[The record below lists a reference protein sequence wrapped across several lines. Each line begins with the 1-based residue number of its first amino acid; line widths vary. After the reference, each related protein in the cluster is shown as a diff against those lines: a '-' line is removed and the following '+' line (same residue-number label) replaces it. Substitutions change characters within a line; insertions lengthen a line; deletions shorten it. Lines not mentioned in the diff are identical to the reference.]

1 MPGLNITGI
10 IRLTAIFSLLF
21 LTSCTFNR
29 GKHERKIPL
38 VVYHYEDSQVAYG
51 ITESYERGKFIISGW
66 TSEGNRHPPHCLLMK
81 VDREGN
87 ILERKIY
94 DELEGHCGF
103 IVKSPEDGGYF
114 VENGKYLVKL
124 DGNLNYRWRR
134 VFQSFTFLNIVDQF
148 ARIDSGRY
156 VYALAKGT
164 YVRAVML
171 DNEGNILRTT
181 DMRYREGVLTFS
193 SVVEALEDGSIVIAA
208 EYRDTIT
215 DTSGIYIAKLNPR
228 LDTVWTRV
236 IDLRSMYGYP
246 VAKVMFLTHLN
257 DGSLIA
263 GVLIL
268 RRTMNG
274 FGAIL
279 KLDSLGNVI
288 SEFNFDGDG
297 DAISIINSAARL
309 SVGGFVVEAKILGV
323 GIFYT
328 TFIRFDDN
336 LNIVWRRDFTDSE
349 MGSSI
354 SYGQVIETSD
364 GDLAFTGYY
373 PITDDIAFMM
383 LDRETGEPL
392 IWSTPDW

>member
-29 GKHERKIPL
+29 VKHERKIPL
-38 VVYHYEDSQVAYG
+38 VVYHYEDSQEAYG

-66 TSEGNRHPPHCLLMK
+66 TSEGNRFPPNCLTMK
-81 VDREGN
+81 VDREGK
-87 ILERKIY
+87 LVERKIY
-94 DELEGHCGF
+94 DELPWHCGF
-103 IVKSPEDGGYF
+103 IVKSPEDREYF
-114 VENGKYLVKL
+114 IDDSKYLAKL
-124 DGNLNYRWRR
+124 DENLNYLWKET
-134 VFQSFTFLNIVDQF
+134 FESFTYSNIVDQF

-215 DTSGIYIAKLNPR
+215 DTSGIYIAKLNSR

-246 VAKVMFLTHLN
+246 
-257 DGSLIA
+257 IA
-263 GVLIL
+263 GVVSITRLDDGGFVVGANIQ
-268 RRTMNG
+268 RMFMNG

-288 SEFNFDGDG
+288 SEFNFNGDG
-297 DAISIINSAARL
+297 NAISIINSTTRL
-309 SVGGFVVEAKILGV
+309 SVGGFVVSTFMLKTGT
-323 GIFYT
+323 FYLI
-328 TFIRFDDN
+328 FIRFDDN
-336 LNIVWRRDFTDSE
+336 LNIAWRRDFTDSE